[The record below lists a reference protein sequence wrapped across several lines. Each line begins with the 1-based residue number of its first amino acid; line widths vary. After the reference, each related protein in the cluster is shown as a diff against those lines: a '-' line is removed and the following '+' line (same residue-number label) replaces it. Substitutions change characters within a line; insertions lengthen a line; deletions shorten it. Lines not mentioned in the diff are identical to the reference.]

1 MDNARERMRETS
13 GRVPRARGPT
23 ATRDARLDGR
33 KFTVRV
39 RINDWKKTDSP
50 FTSLIEIAE
59 ERRIADAQRAG
70 IFDDSLR
77 CSRNTRTGHG
87 HG

>member
-59 ERRIADAQRAG
+59 ERRIADAQGFLTIPCVVAVTRA
-70 IFDDSLR
+70 R
-77 CSRNTRTGHG
+77 ATATAN
-87 HG
+87 